1 MGLMKLDK
9 IEISF
14 TTTFLLTLHATAG
27 GVTDTLAPIPS
38 HETYGHMDKCVIK
51 FKVRNHHETVSG
63 NITSIAVA
71 TEGKNLLIGPSVGV
85 RVRAQ
90 RSLPRR
96 LSYKQ
101 KPELTG
107 NFKPERIFKY

>member
-27 GVTDTLAPIPS
+27 GVTDILAPIPT
-38 HETYGHMDKCVIK
+38 HKTYGHGQTLAPVLSNL

-63 NITSIAVA
+63 NITSIAV
-71 TEGKNLLIGPSVGV
+71 TREGKNLLIGLSVGV

-96 LSYKQ
+96 EFIKLQ
-101 KPELTG
+101 KPEV
-107 NFKPERIFKY
+107 